1 MSTTDT
7 AYAADVRISFNQEGY
22 WSLVGQDSVNSAII
36 QPGQASMNFGG
47 FTLFRPA
54 DWEGVVIHEFGHA
67 FGFEHEHQNP
77 IGGRDDEF
85 RWKDDPGY
93 LPTTDTAGEYIQDS
107 QNKRPGIYT
116 VLGGPPNSW
125 LQAKVD
131 FNLRQLPDSHAYM
144 IGPFDRNS
152 IMKYYFPAWMF
163 ASGEQSRCYSKENL
177 QLSAGDKTGF
187 AKAYPA
193 APADIT
199 TLMFSRK
206 QFLNDVLNVTSLGE
220 TQKLFFY
227 QQKSKVQ

>member
-1 MSTTDT
+1 M
-7 AYAADVRISFNQEGY
+7 
-22 WSLVGQDSVNSAII
+22 
-36 QPGQASMNFGG
+36 
-47 FTLFRPA
+47 
-54 DWEGVVIHEFGHA
+54 IHEFGHA

-77 IGGRDDEF
+77 IGGCDDEF

-152 IMKYYFPAWMF
+152 IMKYYFPTWMF
-163 ASGEQSRCYSKENL
+163 ASGEQSRCL
-177 QLSAGDKTGF
+177 QPGEPAVVGGRQDGVCQGL
-187 AKAYPA
+187 YPA